1 MIDGPVRERRS
12 GRFYTRLGCAS
23 CLVVGILNVMLLGAS
38 TAVMARSLFQS
49 PAARPAPIATVD
61 LVNDTSNTVYVQ
73 PGTCSGSLGCNFG
86 FGQGVPVQPGRSFP
100 VPSFTASTGTFVYRV
115 NDASGKV
122 IGCAKL
128 GTPSENRINVSSLPA
143 CP

>member
-1 MIDGPVRERRS
+1 MIDGPVCEQRR

-23 CLVVGILNVMLLGAS
+23 CLVVALLNIVLIGAS
-38 TAVMARSLFQS
+38 TAVMARSLLQS
-49 PAARPAPIATVD
+49 PAPRPAPIATVD
-61 LVNDTSNTVYVQ
+61 VVNDTSNTVYVQ

-100 VPSFTASTGTFVYRV
+100 IPSFAVSTGTFVYRV

-128 GTPSENRINVSSLPA
+128 GTSSENRINVSTLPG